1 MNRSTRTVVAL
12 VIAAGAL
19 GCGGAAGT
27 TTTGAG
33 GGGGGATGNGGNG
46 GNGGSS
52 GNGGAGG
59 LTGTGGSTSVPIPGA
74 FGLTSP
80 KHGSSAQ
87 PLGPTLQWDAADNAA
102 SYTVEVATS
111 PTFGSTDVGSQ
122 SVDAP
127 TTTVTLPANTLT
139 PGIIYY
145 WRVTA
150 VNATGSTVATD
161 APRWFSS
168 PYQVPGAY
176 GIAVT
181 PNGGALVVASNV
193 NNGPIDIITLADHA
207 VSSVTTGV
215 ASQPMG
221 IAISPDG
228 AEALATLLTNGNGG
242 VNGVAV
248 LDLQTGAV
256 TRTVAD
262 PCVATTLSDVAYAP
276 DGSWAAIPDLS
287 GGCTAMGLSTFSP
300 DGASP
305 GFDFVNFQDTNDP
318 LGVAISPDGT
328 TALVTMELDNKVYK
342 VTFPSTVTHVVLP
355 STSATSTG
363 VAITPDGTKG
373 VIAENTVDV
382 IDLATGGITPIPMTG
397 DSPNGDFHNLA
408 LTPDGAR
415 AVVVGAQTVQVLSL
429 ASATVLASYPAVGGT
444 NVAVS
449 PDGTTAFVSDRA
461 DGWVRVILLP

>member
-1 MNRSTRTVVAL
+1 
-12 VIAAGAL
+12 VIAVAAP

-27 TTTGAG
+27 ATGAG
-33 GGGGGATGNGGNG
+33 GGGGTAA
-46 GNGGSS
+46 GGSGGFS
-52 GNGGAGG
+52 GSGGGGGTAAGGA
-59 LTGTGGSTSVPIPGA
+59 GGSTSVPIPGA

-87 PLGPTLQWDAADNAA
+87 PLGPTLQWEAADNAA

-139 PGIIYY
+139 AGIIYY

-168 PYQVPGAY
+168 PYLVPGAH
-176 GIAVT
+176 GLAVT
-181 PNGGALVVASNV
+181 PNGAALVVASGV

-207 VSSVTTGV
+207 VSSISTGV

-221 IAISPDG
+221 VAVSPDG
-228 AEALATLLTNGNGG
+228 TEALATLLTNGNGG
-242 VNGVAV
+242 VNGIAV
-248 LDLQTGAV
+248 VDLQTGAV

-287 GGCTAMGLSTFSP
+287 SGCSAMGLSTFSP

-318 LGVAISPDGT
+318 LGVAISPDGA
-328 TALVTMELDNKVYK
+328 TALVTMELDNKIYK
-342 VTFPSTVTHVVLP
+342 VTFPSTVTHLALP
-355 STSATSTG
+355 STTATSTG
-363 VAITPDGTKG
+363 VAITPDGAKG

-382 IDLATGGITPIPMTG
+382 VDLVSGAITPIPMT
-397 DSPNGDFHNLA
+397 DDAPNGDFHNLA

-415 AVVVGAQTVQVLSL
+415 AVVVGSASIQVVSL
-429 ASATVLASYPAVGGT
+429 ASAAVLASYPAVGGT